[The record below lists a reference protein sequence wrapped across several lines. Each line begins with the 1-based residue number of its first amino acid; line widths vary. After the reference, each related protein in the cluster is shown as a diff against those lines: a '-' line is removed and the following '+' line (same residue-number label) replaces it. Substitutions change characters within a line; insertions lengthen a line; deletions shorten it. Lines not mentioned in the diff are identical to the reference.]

1 MPHRRSGSAGLGRDR
16 SRRGNPAENAR
27 AGRAVQ
33 RISRLLSNR
42 LGQNPIVNIKAITM
56 RNDAIFKNVQNGT
69 EVEGCVYHKV
79 PMSAQILRRA
89 RNVGGFADVS
99 NVLVMP
105 GIFGVVVQMKPRY
118 YGEAKNVLMS
128 VLSSE
133 YQHPKIAIAVDV
145 DVDIFNYAEVLWS
158 INTRVNPAEDIVTIP
173 GAKIHAMDPSCP
185 EFGHPGAPGWHRIG
199 GKMIIDATKPP
210 ECDGSAAQ

>member
-1 MPHRRSGSAGLGRDR
+1 
-16 SRRGNPAENAR
+16 
-27 AGRAVQ
+27 
-33 RISRLLSNR
+33 
-42 LGQNPIVNIKAITM
+42 
-56 RNDAIFKNVQNGT
+56 
-69 EVEGCVYHKV
+69 
-79 PMSAQILRRA
+79 
-89 RNVGGFADVS
+89 
-99 NVLVMP
+99 MP

-158 INTRVNPAEDIVTIP
+158 INTRVNPAEDIVMIP

-185 EFGHPGAPGWHRIG
+185 EFGHPGAPGG
-199 GKMIIDATKPP
+199 TV
-210 ECDGSAAQ
+210 SAAR

>member
-1 MPHRRSGSAGLGRDR
+1 
-16 SRRGNPAENAR
+16 
-27 AGRAVQ
+27 
-33 RISRLLSNR
+33 
-42 LGQNPIVNIKAITM
+42 
-56 RNDAIFKNVQNGT
+56 
-69 EVEGCVYHKV
+69 
-79 PMSAQILRRA
+79 MSAQILRRA
-89 RNVGGFADVS
+89 RNVGGSADVR

-158 INTRVNPAEDIVTIP
+158 INTRVNPAEDITIIS
-173 GAKIHAMDPSCP
+173 GSKIHAMDPSCP

-199 GKMIIDATKPP
+199 GKMIVDATKPP
-210 ECDGSAAQ
+210 ECDAKRRDEFERLRPVGWETVNLEDYLPADAPPLRTKPKIPGS

>member
-1 MPHRRSGSAGLGRDR
+1 
-16 SRRGNPAENAR
+16 
-27 AGRAVQ
+27 
-33 RISRLLSNR
+33 
-42 LGQNPIVNIKAITM
+42 
-56 RNDAIFKNVQNGT
+56 
-69 EVEGCVYHKV
+69 
-79 PMSAQILRRA
+79 MSAQILRRA
-89 RNVGGFADVS
+89 RSVGGLADVR

-133 YQHPKIAIAVDV
+133 YQHPKIAIAVDI

-210 ECDGSAAQ
+210 ECDAQRRTGI

>member
-1 MPHRRSGSAGLGRDR
+1 
-16 SRRGNPAENAR
+16 
-27 AGRAVQ
+27 
-33 RISRLLSNR
+33 
-42 LGQNPIVNIKAITM
+42 
-56 RNDAIFKNVQNGT
+56 QNGT

-89 RNVGGFADVS
+89 RNVGGLADVR

-133 YQHPKIAIAVDV
+133 YQHPKIAIAVDI

-210 ECDGSAAQ
+210 ECDAQRRKEFERLRPVGWETVNLEDFLPAGAPPLRIKPKIPMD